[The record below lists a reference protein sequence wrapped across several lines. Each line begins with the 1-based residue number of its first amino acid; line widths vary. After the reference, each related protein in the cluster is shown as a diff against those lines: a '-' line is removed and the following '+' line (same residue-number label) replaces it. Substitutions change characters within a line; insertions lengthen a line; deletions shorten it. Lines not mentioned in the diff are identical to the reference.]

1 MANDIN
7 KVFIIGRITRDI
19 ELKATSSGAH
29 FARFS
34 IASNRSV
41 KTGDEWK
48 DEAGFFD
55 CVAWGKTAESIQ
67 RFFSKGSRIIIDGS
81 LRWSSWEAD
90 GQKRSKVEIL
100 VESFNFGDSKKSGDA
115 PQGEAVAAAFNSTDE
130 SIPF

>member
-1 MANDIN
+1 MNDLN
-7 KVFIIGRITRDI
+7 RVVIIGRLTREPD
-19 ELKATSSGAH
+19 LKSTSGGVN
-29 FARFS
+29 FCRFS

-41 KTGDEWK
+41 KTGDVYK

-55 CVAWGKTAESIQ
+55 CVAWGKTAESVQ

-81 LRWSSWEAD
+81 LRWSSWESE
-90 GQKRSKVEIL
+90 GQKRSKVEIF

-115 PQGEAVAAAFNSTDE
+115 PQGETVAAAFNSTDE